1 MNDYEIID
9 YGLFATGNFNMEDR
23 IKEMEMRS
31 EIFKSK
37 MMAEIEKAR
46 QPTKTL
52 RDEFAMAAL
61 SGIEFNY
68 EMWGEPKERAE
79 KAYALADA
87 MMEARK

>member
-1 MNDYEIID
+1 MNDYEMID
-9 YGLFATGNFNMEDR
+9 YGLFATGNFSMEDR

-52 RDEFAMAAL
+52 RDEYAMAAL
-61 SGIEFNY
+61 FGVNTKEFD
-68 EMWGEPKERAE
+68 PKEIAS
-79 KAYALADA
+79 KAYAIADA